1 MGVGCK
7 CVERGECLNVDIDEL
22 KRLAEPLTEFVNK
35 QDPYLSVTVRQGSIT
50 VTRDEMCVN
59 TDIPD

>member
-1 MGVGCK
+1 MGCERIENGKNVVGI
-7 CVERGECLNVDIDEL
+7 NMDEL
-22 KRLAEPLTEFVNK
+22 KKLAEPLTEFVNK

>member
-1 MGVGCK
+1 MGCERIENGKNIVG
-7 CVERGECLNVDIDEL
+7 VDMDKL
-22 KRLAEPLTEFVNK
+22 KKLAEPLTEFVNK

>member
-1 MGVGCK
+1 MGCERIENEKNIVG
-7 CVERGECLNVDIDEL
+7 VDMDEL
-22 KRLAEPLTEFVNK
+22 KKLAKPLTEFVNK